1 MFSLFFRT
9 LLSTTESCPG
19 IGVSRYQPKEVGVFT
34 AGELKVFFPAT
45 PPGPWGDLTGYAV
58 FLTAA
63 TTGMRRG
70 EILDL
75 RWRQVDFLGGKLTA
89 RQRDSRT
96 KKKRTIGMTSL
107 VRKALLQIRGRVD
120 TKTFKMTDRVFPYT
134 SWEVR
139 KEWEATL
146 SRCRGIPDEKKP
158 EVCFQ
163 VLRHTFASLAVQ
175 SGVTLE
181 ELMKILGH
189 KNFKTVL
196 RYAKFAP
203 DVGVAPMKKL
213 EGVFGDADEDE
224 SAADGSSVAQ

>member
-1 MFSLFFRT
+1 MNPTDGIKRFS
-9 LLSTTESCPG
+9 
-19 IGVSRYQPKEVGVFT
+19 EVGRERDVYLLREECDSLLDTCVEWFW
-34 AGELKVFFPAT
+34 AIIVVALG
-45 PPGPWGDLTGYAV
+45 
-58 FLTAA
+58 
-63 TTGMRRG
+63 TGMRRG

-75 RWRQVDFLGGKLTA
+75 RWKQVDFLGGKITA
-89 RQRDSRT
+89 RQRDSKT

-107 VRKALLQIRGRVD
+107 VRKALLQIRDRVD

-134 SWEVR
+134 GWQVR
-139 KEWEATL
+139 QEWEGTL
-146 SRCRGIPDEKKP
+146 ARCRGIPEEKKP

-213 EGVFGDADEDE
+213 DGVFGYVDEDE
-224 SAADGSSVAQ
+224 DAADASSVAQ